1 MDEVKVLDKVFD
13 LYIPYE
19 EIERRL
25 DIIKEKMQADL
36 EGENPLFVV
45 MLSGAFIFAAELMKR
60 LNFAAEIAFV
70 KVSSYAGT
78 QSTGELKE
86 QLSLTKD
93 VKGRTVVIIEDIVE
107 SGLTMKSMLEMLE
120 KKEVKQVKIA
130 AAFVKP
136 QLMKYN
142 IKIDYKLME
151 IKDDFIVGFGL
162 DYNQY
167 GRNLRSVY
175 KLKN

>member
-19 EIERRL
+19 EIERRI
-25 DIIKEKMQADL
+25 DIITEKMQADL
-36 EGENPLFVV
+36 EDKNPLFLI
-45 MLSGAFIFAAELMKR
+45 MLSGAFIFASELMKR
-60 LNFAAEIAFV
+60 LNFAADISFV
-70 KVSSYAGT
+70 KYSSYSGT

-86 QLSLTKD
+86 QLALTKD

-107 SGLTMKSMLEMLE
+107 TGLTMKAMLEMLAKRE
-120 KKEVKQVKIA
+120 AGDVKIV

-136 QLMKYN
+136 QLMKYKVN
-142 IKIDYKLME
+142 IDYQLME
-151 IKDDFIVGFGL
+151 IQDDFIVGFGL

-167 GRNLRSVY
+167 GRNLKSVY

>member
-25 DIIKEKMQADL
+25 DVMTKQMKADL
-36 EGENPLFVV
+36 EDENPLFVI

-60 LNFAAEIAFV
+60 LNFAAEICFV
-70 KVSSYAGT
+70 KVSSYVGT
-78 QSTGELKE
+78 KSTGELHE
-86 QLSLTKD
+86 QLGLNRD

-107 SGLTMKSMLEMLE
+107 SGLTMKSMLEMLA
-120 KKEVKQVKIA
+120 KRDAKAIRIA

-136 QLMKYN
+136 KLMRYD
-142 IKIDYKLME
+142 IKIDYELME
-151 IKDDFIVGFGL
+151 IEDDFIVGFGL

-167 GRNLRSVY
+167 GRNLRSIY